1 MRGTYKA
8 RYFSLVVLS
17 QPRVT
22 YKMLEGLGIMLR
34 KLPWRLQR
42 AFGNIGYSLRIFRA
56 PTARRMKPSTT
67 LSIVVI
73 LVFVGFVLAG
83 GIYDIL
89 ENPIS
94 LLPTATSYSVL
105 IRGTLG
111 QQTLNESLIA
121 AFLYMLGFV
130 GLYMLLRSTRYAYR
144 PRNAYLLLILGTIT
158 VMLVVFYSNTMIT
171 AKIGG

>member
-1 MRGTYKA
+1 
-8 RYFSLVVLS
+8 
-17 QPRVT
+17 
-22 YKMLEGLGIMLR
+22 MLEGLRIKLR

-42 AFGNIGYSLRIFRA
+42 RFSSLGYSLRIFRT
-56 PTARRMKPSTT
+56 PSARKMKPSTT
-67 LSIVVI
+67 IMLIAV
-73 LVFVGFVLAG
+73 LAFVGFILAG

-89 ENPIS
+89 ERPIS
-94 LLPTATSYSVL
+94 LLPTAGGYSPV

-121 AFLYMLGFV
+121 AFLYMLGIG

-144 PRNAYLLLILGTIT
+144 PRNAYLLLILGTVT
-158 VMLVVFYSNTMIT
+158 VLLVVFYSNSLIT

>member
-1 MRGTYKA
+1 
-8 RYFSLVVLS
+8 
-17 QPRVT
+17 
-22 YKMLEGLGIMLR
+22 MLEGLRIKLR

-42 AFGNIGYSLRIFRA
+42 KFGKLGYSLRIFRA

-67 LSIVVI
+67 LSLIVV
-73 LVFVGFVLAG
+73 LAFVGFVLAG

-89 ENPIS
+89 ERPIS
-94 LLPTATSYSVL
+94 LLPTPGGYSVL

-121 AFLYMLGFV
+121 AFLYMLGLG

-144 PRNAYLLLILGTIT
+144 PRNAYLMLILGTIT
-158 VMLVVFYSNTMIT
+158 VLLVVFYSNALIT
-171 AKIGG
+171 SKIGG